1 MKAIKLTEKNAD
13 KIIKAIT
20 DNIKRTFTLE
30 EVMEHGRAAEKK
42 FENLGISKVN
52 RKGSIVTIPY
62 GDCVPNSYKWRAE
75 EQVITLE
82 RKSTGWFLVNVS
94 RSYVPMRSYGNGGR
108 SKEYK
113 ISQAAVDNIM
123 KNLSITTFSAIR
135 SSSVMTTPPQYI
147 IKN

>member
-30 EVMEHGRAAEKK
+30 EVMEHGRASEKK
-42 FENLGISKVN
+42 LENLGISKVN
-52 RKGSIVTIPY
+52 LKGAIVTIPY
-62 GDCVPNSYKWRAE
+62 GDCVPNSYKWRTE

-94 RSYVPMRSYGNGGR
+94 RYCVPMRPYANGGR
-108 SKEYK
+108 SIEYK
-113 ISQAAVDNIM
+113 ISQAAINNVL
-123 KNLSITTFSAIR
+123 KKLSIGIHLSNIT
-135 SSSVMTTPPQYI
+135 VH
-147 IKN
+147 N